1 VVENDIITFH
11 RTRITESQFNAECT
25 CGFGE
30 PECWTFQVPV
40 QGYNDAHAGIVNN
53 FASAIL
59 DGTELMAPGVEG
71 INGLTLSNAM
81 HMSAWT
87 DSTIDLATLDE
98 DKFYDLLQER
108 IKNSTQKKK
117 ENDVTLNVKGT
128 H

>member
-1 VVENDIITFH
+1 
-11 RTRITESQFNAECT
+11 
-25 CGFGE
+25 
-30 PECWTFQVPV
+30 
-40 QGYNDAHAGIVNN
+40 
-53 FASAIL
+53 
-59 DGTELMAPGVEG
+59 
-71 INGLTLSNAM
+71 
-81 HMSAWT
+81 MSAWT